1 MKNKALLSAAAIA
14 AVLLLTSC
22 GKPAETTAV
31 TAAPETAVTTA
42 ATTQS
47 EIAPDGSLYVDFAN
61 GAAGVFECSDGWSN
75 GSVFNVTWR
84 KENVTFNDGKMQ
96 LIIDKDS
103 KPKTV
108 PYSGGEYRSRGFYG
122 YGLYEVSM
130 KAIKND
136 GVVSSFFTYTGP
148 SDNNPWDEID
158 VEILGKDTTMAQFNY
173 FTNGQGGHEYMHEL
187 GFDAADDFH
196 TYGFDWQSDKITWYV
211 DGAEVHSADK
221 KIPVT
226 ESKIMMNAWC
236 GTGVDDW
243 LKAFSDADI
252 PLTAEY
258 EWIRFTPAI

>member
-1 MKNKALLSAAAIA
+1 MKKKRLLPLYALTAALLLTACGRAAEATTSPATASTAAAI
-14 AVLLLTSC
+14 TTR
-22 GKPAETTAV
+22 AE
-31 TAAPETAVTTA
+31 
-42 ATTQS
+42 S
-47 EIAPDGSLYVDFAN
+47 SDGSLYVSFAD
-61 GAAGVFECSDGWSN
+61 GASDLFECADGWCN

-84 KENVTFNDGKMQ
+84 KSNVGFTDGKMQ
-96 LIIDKDS
+96 LIISEDDT
-103 KPKTV
+103 PKTV
-108 PYSGGEYRSRGFYG
+108 PYAGGEYRSRGFYG

-158 VEILGKDTTMAQFNY
+158 IEILGKDTTMVQFNY
-173 FTNGQGGHEYMHEL
+173 YTSGQGGHEYMHEL
-187 GFDAADDFH
+187 DFDASEEFH
-196 TYGFDWQSDKITWYV
+196 TYAFDWRSDKITWYV
-211 DGAEVHSADK
+211 DGAEVYSADK

-243 LKAFSDADI
+243 LKPFSDTEI

-258 EWIRFTPAI
+258 EWIRFTPTKP